1 MRRAPLQ
8 ARVHRRVDLLLDA
21 AADVVAEVGVEA
33 ATTNAI
39 AARAKTSVGSL
50 YQFFDDKHA
59 LIWALSQRM
68 VTRAML
74 ANGPSWSPDDPAKWS
89 IPEIV
94 ERSIRSWTAFI
105 EANPAYPAV
114 ARTVQATAKFGAS
127 ELLAPV
133 IDNVDAKL
141 KLRKPTMASRDRRIH
156 AVMVAE
162 TMNTMLVR
170 AAGTSRPDR
179 ARLNRE
185 LVAML
190 VAYLTPLYGGDH
202 APRAEA
208 PANARP
214 PLNALGE

>member
-8 ARVHRRVDLLLDA
+8 ARGHRRVDLLLDA
-21 AADVVAEVGVEA
+21 AAEVVAEVGVEA

-59 LIWALSQRM
+59 LIWALSQRLIE
-68 VTRAML
+68 RGML
-74 ANGPSWSPDDPAKWS
+74 ANRASWSPDDPAKWS
-89 IPEIV
+89 ISEIV
-94 ERSIRSWTAFI
+94 ERSVQSWSAFI
-105 EANPAYPAV
+105 DANPAYPAV
-114 ARTVQATAKFGAS
+114 ARTALATAKFGGSDLFA
-127 ELLAPV
+127 LV

-141 KLRKPTMASRDRRIH
+141 KLRRPKVPSRDRRMH

-170 AAGTSRPDR
+170 GAGMSRPDR
-179 ARLNRE
+179 ERLNRE

-190 VAYLTPLYGGDH
+190 VRYLAPLYGS
-202 APRAEA
+202 PR
-208 PANARP
+208 
-214 PLNALGE
+214 

>member
-1 MRRAPLQ
+1 MTKAAGASASAKMRRSPLQ
-8 ARVHRRVDLLLDA
+8 ARGHRRVDLLLDA
-21 AADVVAEVGVEA
+21 AAEVVAEVGVEA

-68 VTRAML
+68 VTSGML
-74 ANGPSWSPDDPAKWS
+74 ANRASWSPDDPAKWS

-94 ERSIRSWTAFI
+94 ERSVRSWTAFI
-105 EANPAYPAV
+105 DANPAYPAV

-133 IDNVDAKL
+133 MDNIDAKL
-141 KLRKPTMASRDRRIH
+141 KLRRPKMPPRDRRIH

-170 AAGTSRPDR
+170 AAGMSRPDR
-179 ARLNRE
+179 ERMNRE

-190 VAYLTPLYGGDH
+190 VRYLTPLYGSL
-202 APRAEA
+202 ASP
-208 PANARP
+208 
-214 PLNALGE
+214 

>member
-1 MRRAPLQ
+1 MAKANAANVSSQMRRAPLQ
-8 ARVHRRVDLLLDA
+8 ARGHRRVDMLLDA
-21 AADVVAEVGVEA
+21 AAEVVAEVGVEA

-68 VTRAML
+68 ITRGML
-74 ANGPSWSPDDPAKWS
+74 ANRASWSPDDPAKWS

-94 ERSIRSWTAFI
+94 ERSVRSWTAFI

-114 ARTVQATAKFGAS
+114 ARTAQATAIFGAS

-133 IDNVDAKL
+133 IDNVDGKL
-141 KLRKPTMASRDRRIH
+141 KLRKPKMPSRDRRIH

-170 AAGTSRPDR
+170 AAGMSRADR
-179 ARLNRE
+179 ERLNRE

-190 VAYLTPLYGGDH
+190 VRYLTPLYGS
-202 APRAEA
+202 P
-208 PANARP
+208 
-214 PLNALGE
+214 

>member
-1 MRRAPLQ
+1 MPKAASAGAPMRRAPRQ
-8 ARVHRRVDLLLDA
+8 ARGHQRVDLLLDA

-39 AARAKTSVGSL
+39 AARANTSVGSL

-68 VTRAML
+68 ITAGML
-74 ANGPSWSPDDPAKWS
+74 ANRSSWSPEDPAKWS

-94 ERSIRSWTAFI
+94 ERSVRSWTEFMD
-105 EANPAYPAV
+105 ANPAYPAV
-114 ARTVQATAKFGAS
+114 ARSVQATAKFGGS
-127 ELLAPV
+127 EMLSPV

-141 KLRKPTMASRDRRIH
+141 KQRKPKMPPRERRMH

-170 AAGTSRPDR
+170 AAGVGRPDR
-179 ARLNRE
+179 ERLNRE

-190 VAYLTPLYGGDH
+190 VRYLTPLYGSPD
-202 APRAEA
+202 
-208 PANARP
+208 AR
-214 PLNALGE
+214 